1 MKYLLI
7 EERAWLETQAN
18 AEQENKRM
26 QTLERLFFPAGRFGL
41 IDNAAVCQWLNISK
55 RTLQYYR
62 NSGVLPYTVMGNK
75 CYYKPEDVKAVLD
88 RAMTKQ
94 K

>member
-26 QTLERLFFPAGRFGL
+26 ADIRTSVFPSGTVRAE
-41 IDNAAVCQWLNISK
+41 S
-55 RTLQYYR
+55 TMPQYA
-62 NSGVLPYTVMGNK
+62 NG
-75 CYYKPEDVKAVLD
+75 
-88 RAMTKQ
+88 
-94 K
+94 